1 MNEDNRKRV
10 YDVLK
15 SQTGYLD
22 SYEDFNKA
30 FDASEDNRK
39 KVYDVLKEQTG
50 YLDSYEDFTKG
61 MVSSNIDSGEG
72 SVARQVINEYDASV
86 ARENENRTPDNTSRQ
101 ISEETKRQIIANKPD
116 MFKRDTRSLLD
127 KGAGIRVGVA
137 QPPSGQENWQELFN
151 RLNADISQR
160 ADYVYGRNGTY
171 IAKKNTSNQLDSILS
186 DVDTMEQGLREK
198 AESRRGAHN
207 GYAYA
212 TPEEARENNLL
223 RSARS
228 LLEDAKS
235 IVEETGKKE
244 HTNFISGLF
253 RGMRD
258 NLSID
263 DITFGIADAVNEGNL
278 NKALQKYDRGEQ
290 LTEAEEK
297 LLEASAVNLAV
308 QNYFGSDLGA
318 GYKAGQVTAASLPFM
333 LEFAVN
339 PVARSGNAIAKGL
352 LKFGMNRFGRAGS
365 FASRVAGSTGAAL
378 GMTATTGL
386 PQVASNTMER
396 LNENYEYYL
405 DGNGD
410 LQFGKTGNVNNGEA
424 LGKSIVST
432 ALTNQSEMVLNA
444 FRVFRPYLRRMN
456 ELMPGS
462 VDAFMKSVK
471 NSRPGQL
478 YREIKNNPTIRELAQ
493 RTQFQGFPQEYL
505 EEVYN
510 NLASVP
516 LGDMTMEDVVDLQNN
531 IDIALGLAPT
541 MVAFSMIGTGG
552 MAAERYRNRRRMERI
567 FGKMSPEQRKK
578 FEELQRLSR
587 QNGNEDIKVFIR
599 ETATDPSLTQE
610 QKREEI
616 EYAFALATDNAIN
629 EVQEAETE
637 DRIEREARDILA
649 NSDQEAGTYT
659 ECVRYVTNDVGERV
673 EVPGYIVGHMGGR
686 PLWKPE
692 GADETVEAIPLK
704 DGEYDPA
711 SIKSM
716 PVQEVIDET
725 AQAIRE
731 DAEEQ
736 ARRESTY
743 STEIMPPAIGTTFT
757 DGTAQY
763 QIVQTNPDGGW
774 LATKTTVDDKGK
786 EVKEVVPVT
795 DADYY
800 NMVQVQIDAQEA
812 SMQSVNE
819 GNNGTEN
826 IPQNGN
832 IEPQNIP
839 ASTETLQ
846 AGTTGQSAL
855 ERIPKDEQ
863 GKPIYEQADPETA
876 WDAIVEQTGG
886 DEGITGEVIADL
898 VEEQDKALKDAEKEL
913 KKVQEGKP
921 QQKKGDAPLTMDE
934 RIAAKK
940 AAKEQLSQA
949 QANVEEAKKQLA
961 IWKDIANTPARRKQ
975 AALAEQSK
983 AAEEAARLR
992 RAEEEK
998 LRAEREEAERIR
1010 REALNGVPDFVE
1022 DTPQDARARGYRRV
1036 NGNKVDRQQAIPTRQ
1051 GNEVQVKFDD
1061 NNIPTGHVSLIDA
1074 SQLQPSHINGQRNPL
1089 HFIDE
1094 AQPKERNDEASVMS
1108 ARKIAA
1114 NIRPEEITSSV
1125 TAYTG
1130 APTVNT
1136 RGEVIQGNNRSAAL
1150 REMWAEHPEQAT
1162 KYKQYLTEHAADF
1175 GLAPEDVE
1183 AMQQP
1188 VLVNM
1193 LDVTDDDAITLGQFV
1208 AQDTESGG
1216 TERIKPKNIVQ
1227 KMGGD
1232 MRSFA
1237 GRLLASPDEEMSF
1250 AELIDRNG
1258 LGVLK
1263 WMQQKGY
1270 ITPTQYKSAFDSKDN
1285 LTAEAKN
1292 DLKGVMYQSIFQNG
1306 NTHLEE
1312 MFNALP
1318 SKAQKAILA
1327 TAYRDYDSP
1336 NAERMNAEI
1345 QNSISA
1351 YYALSQDP
1359 AFANARNYKEARI
1372 AAESWK
1378 RQLAF
1383 DDVTGES
1390 YLPSERYS
1398 NFALLLATM
1407 YKGQTQTFIQNT
1419 FTHIFDL
1426 VQGTQETTLFD
1437 EPDNTPRT
1445 LVEAINETL
1454 GNLREELLLN
1464 GNFTYNGQQRSN
1476 VLAGNSTAGQQRQQ
1490 GSDGGAP
1497 AGERVEDG
1505 DGTADRSRG
1514 TGSGSTEEEIERR
1527 EAELASRVKV
1537 NDDDWQEGDYDKPTY
1552 KRSILIDGKHTA
1564 TQVDQPDKYGH
1575 YTGSYFEFD
1584 NKRFGDIAEIVD
1596 YIDNGHTLASK
1607 IAQAEAETD
1616 TAPTEAQKEAGNY
1629 KKGHVRIGQFDITV
1643 ENPKG
1648 SVRRGVDASGKAWE
1662 QTMRNTYG
1670 YIRGTEGVD
1679 GDHIDVFLTN
1689 DIDGWNGRRVYIV
1702 DQYNEDGTFDEH
1714 KVMLGFND
1722 EAEAQDAYL
1731 SNYEKGWEYKHKF
1744 VMSSVN
1750 LPDFEKWINSS
1761 HRKTKPFA
1769 EYKSV
1774 KVEGTQSEESNALQ
1788 NQKQKRYRLLQSF
1801 VSTKDGK
1808 LKKKYADT
1816 FKNPVYAVFD
1826 SNNPN
1831 SEPFYIASSPRDA
1844 LNAAFNYDI
1853 ENFDVLYVNAT
1864 EKKIELGAYSLLAYG
1879 QDASYDSDGA
1889 FREKI
1894 KQRLAEDIGKLGPTR
1909 LKESNIKNG
1918 NDHFP
1923 GSGKMN
1929 REQEE
1934 AEKSESRSAVS
1945 QEMDENG
1952 HPFILASD
1960 GTSTFGNITEETG
1973 LAAAPIKL
1981 SEGFQSEDGKGY
1993 GLAHIEYRHG
2003 EQIRNAGFPSVEKF
2017 VEDVAK
2023 NFTVIKRGN
2032 ARGESE
2038 TYLLEVQDAHNN
2050 TLFVELSK
2058 DGSYWNVNS
2067 AGVFKKGYSKKKDI
2081 VWTVPALGSSTNAD
2095 ATEVHH
2101 GQSKGETVTSGNSS
2115 QTISSEDKGS
2125 DSSDNSQTSSGFI
2138 ARTLDD
2144 FKADRE
2150 SVVQSTVEDLKDEYA
2165 TANLSKTD
2173 EEIRKEAEELVDY
2186 NEEADLYMEVWDRL
2200 ENLAGSEYMDKL
2212 ETDARK
2218 NGEDRLSLAT
2228 MIEEIERRENRVQEE
2243 AEKIQQQSGPVEKIE
2258 DVGEKIGGAK
2268 KDRFKEFAEKEK
2280 QLQEQPDSFIEELRK
2295 LPVSKIFNFNL
2306 EALRK
2311 DGLSNEAATLIDVI
2325 RRVIP
2330 SKPRTDWKLKRWVSD
2345 VFGLYRFCLTLATA
2359 EQGTLDQILRKAT
2372 FIRNIGGMYRAQMA
2386 LGGFDSGL
2394 DTGQATLEELGDSA
2408 GHYDKDDNWVS
2419 IKGQWYVTHA
2429 GRYGGIYPDY
2439 EKAKEALTQFAGEN
2453 SKRKEKGTEV
2463 KFSIYSYKHSGEAF
2477 ITPKGKP
2484 GIVVESG
2491 FKSRKEALD
2500 YLNEHMDE
2508 LQAKY
2513 RNMKDATS
2521 IGFAPNGERRGKDW
2535 RGGKDVTA
2543 EDFRNTFGF
2552 RGVEFGNWAN
2562 QQERQL
2568 ALNQAYDAFMDL
2580 SEATGI
2586 SPQGLSLGGELGM
2599 AFGARGGGGA
2609 AAHYE
2614 PGKVVINLTKTQG
2627 AGTLA
2632 HEWWHAIDNYFSRRR
2647 GQALGYNTE
2656 RKGYNLPVRGGK
2668 VEREHE
2674 AERKEI
2680 TDAFAALMKA
2690 INGSS
2695 YGERSNAYASLKS
2708 SYWKEPTELG
2718 ARAFAVWVERKLSEK
2733 GIVNNF
2739 LANNN
2744 TIGWESPELTQKYY
2758 PYPLESDFESLDT
2771 AFDGLFGAIE
2781 EKVDE
2786 ETGNTILYRFIGEQG
2801 ASRLDAAEE
2810 ATTRMDNLAIARKME
2825 EEGKNEWAIKWAT
2838 GWERGADRKWRYET
2852 PDFEYTPPEDFEEG
2866 KNYNLSDII
2875 KDDELFTAYPKLR
2888 GLKFR
2893 LANLPDEFGG
2903 GWFDKR
2909 GNEIVINT
2917 AHNSSWHYEST
2928 IAHEIQHAIQAEEGF
2943 EKGDHPDAVIDR
2955 YLNAQYEIDTADIH
2969 TLDIAALIRKRAE
2982 RLIKKGKY
2990 KYMRWAIRSAMRPL
3004 RGRNDMYSE
3013 YGPIETLAVYHTAK
3027 DLKDAYEKA
3036 YKNGKSFFARIP
3048 TQSEAESAYM
3058 RNAGETEARNVAR
3071 RLRMTPEQRR
3081 NMLASETEDVAR
3093 RDQLFIN
3100 SALSEQAS
3108 YAPAAEDMSMVNERF
3123 NKELQRYQDGQ
3134 MSKNDMFHL
3143 GNPYGTM
3150 RMFLPDLP
3158 IVMRLRIMNKA
3169 SNTKH
3174 NVEALSLTNLPQMI
3188 SSPIFVFKRG
3198 DNALGVLTEIK
3209 DRDGLNVCVAIE
3221 LGKRIQDGGDFLEVN
3236 DIRSIHGRDAANLI
3250 LPIIHNNT
3258 LAYVDKEKGLTY
3270 LSSASSNYQQEID
3283 KQDLS
3288 DATKIVENFE
3298 NPIIEE
3304 EILRSGEGFLSDDA
3318 LSVANDPMS
3327 KFLGKSPRTARQRRA
3342 FTERERRNMA
3352 NRVQELAE
3360 KLHLDNVEIVNE
3372 PMVVTDKKGKTH
3384 YPKGFY
3390 NRTTDKITIVI
3401 PNNVN
3406 TFDAEQTLLHEAVAH
3421 YGLRRL
3427 FEEHFDTFLDNVF
3440 NNADVEVRRK
3450 IVALAQKNGWDTRLA
3465 TEEYL
3470 ASLAEDTNFD
3480 DLNASWWRKIKDLF
3494 LRMLHKIGFEGFDG
3508 VTLSDNELRYIL
3520 WRSYE
3525 SLREPG
3531 RYRSILGQAEDI
3543 AKQYELKVGNYAPTI
3558 SNIGQVAE
3566 SKDAAKAERIRKLR
3580 ESKPVE
3586 ITGNEIEPSDDLK
3599 QYKKNALE
3607 YGKKLR
3613 GEYTNKD
3620 TGETI
3625 SLTGG
3630 NSRGGIREILQHD
3643 YKDVEHLQSI
3653 AAIPQIIENSI
3664 FIDELPNEDFDKY
3677 PGVSSFSYYVC
3688 GLKIGKE
3695 DYTVKAVIANQSN
3708 GERYYDHKLTHI
3720 EKGKLLSIV
3729 PTIQKAGMEGNSPL
3743 FGIKDKRLL
3752 SILQDN
3758 ADENLLFRK
3767 TPDGNTTDDGTR
3779 EAYNRAVSGNRFK
3792 AQEAYQDSMLALK
3805 RLQEVIEQKTGKLK
3819 GYENAYLAENQ
3830 MSSKST
3836 REAEVYGEKYFKP
3849 MLEAVGSLIEQGA
3862 SYGEIIDYMIAKHG
3876 LERNEVFAERDTRQ
3890 EADHR
3895 FEKLY
3900 KEIEQLYK
3908 LRGITEEEYNERK
3921 GKIDAEKEKYY
3932 RKRLDQHLGEDYS
3945 GLTALAEKYDAMEEG
3960 FKKHAQELVRDF
3972 EQKHDTRDLW
3982 AKVNAATKET
3992 LRKSYESGMMSRDTY
4007 LKVKEQFK
4015 HYIPLRG
4022 WDEQTAEDVYEY
4034 INSETSPVNSV
4045 LKAAKG
4051 RRSMADDPLATIGN
4065 MAESTILQGNR
4076 NLMKQAFLNMA
4087 INHPTDVLTLKEAW
4101 YVQDPSTGEW
4111 TLSFPDIQ
4119 EGDDADTVSAKVEEH
4134 EQRMRELKTDG
4145 LATQVK
4151 EGLNINYRIG
4161 THQAQEHIVTVK
4173 RNGKDYLV
4181 YVNGNPRAAQA
4192 VNGLTNPTVE
4202 SNKLLAGIARFN
4214 RELVANFTNR
4224 NPAFVLS
4231 NLSRDLIFSVSAVA
4245 IKENPRYAAR
4255 FAKNIPR
4262 AMRVIFRN
4270 LRGKGSRANADDRL
4284 FEEFLA
4290 NGGETGYTSLHS
4302 VDEYKKLVKRSVD
4315 KYAGK
4320 RDYFAAVR
4328 SAAGF
4333 FSMMNRWAE
4342 DVSRFTTYMTSKEEG
4357 RTITEAVND
4366 AKEVTVNFNRRG
4378 AATKTEGVFGWT
4390 SGLFRNLYLF
4400 FNAAVQSLTNFARLA
4415 KKNRKG
4421 FLTAL
4426 GGFTAAGFLVPWLNT
4441 LAISMLGGDDDDYYG
4456 NLPDWVRRNNL
4467 CLYAGNGKFI
4477 TIPLPIELRAFY
4489 GLGEMAYQATVRQDY
4504 DKDQIAYQA
4513 VNQITELLPINPLG
4527 NNGDL
4532 VTTMMPDVLSP
4543 FWQIYENKDFT
4554 GKPIYRENAFNKTMP
4569 EWTKA
4574 YNSTSDWL
4582 VDLSRWTN
4590 ALAGGDDYKQAGV
4603 LEPLMNWNPAKV
4615 EHLFES
4621 YFGGMA
4627 KTINQ
4632 TAKTLAA
4639 GVESVQDGEK
4649 SDNLQWYSTPVL
4661 NRFVNDAGD
4670 DRSAYSKLNQRY
4682 YKLYDLYEEVQKL
4695 NRGYANEVARGN
4707 MDYLDKLVRLQQSRD
4722 FKVFQLFRSS
4732 KRAIDRIRDIEKRLP
4747 EEGSEQ
4753 RSKELQ
4759 EETSKIKRMLLERVD
4774 ELVE

>member
-1 MNEDNRKRV
+1 
-10 YDVLK
+10 
-15 SQTGYLD
+15 
-22 SYEDFNKA
+22 
-30 FDASEDNRK
+30 
-39 KVYDVLKEQTG
+39 
-50 YLDSYEDFTKG
+50 
-61 MVSSNIDSGEG
+61 
-72 SVARQVINEYDASV
+72 
-86 ARENENRTPDNTSRQ
+86 
-101 ISEETKRQIIANKPD
+101 
-116 MFKRDTRSLLD
+116 
-127 KGAGIRVGVA
+127 
-137 QPPSGQENWQELFN
+137 
-151 RLNADISQR
+151 
-160 ADYVYGRNGTY
+160 
-171 IAKKNTSNQLDSILS
+171 
-186 DVDTMEQGLREK
+186 
-198 AESRRGAHN
+198 
-207 GYAYA
+207 
-212 TPEEARENNLL
+212 
-223 RSARS
+223 
-228 LLEDAKS
+228 
-235 IVEETGKKE
+235 
-244 HTNFISGLF
+244 
-253 RGMRD
+253 
-258 NLSID
+258 
-263 DITFGIADAVNEGNL
+263 
-278 NKALQKYDRGEQ
+278 
-290 LTEAEEK
+290 
-297 LLEASAVNLAV
+297 
-308 QNYFGSDLGA
+308 
-318 GYKAGQVTAASLPFM
+318 
-333 LEFAVN
+333 
-339 PVARSGNAIAKGL
+339 
-352 LKFGMNRFGRAGS
+352 
-365 FASRVAGSTGAAL
+365 
-378 GMTATTGL
+378 
-386 PQVASNTMER
+386 
-396 LNENYEYYL
+396 
-405 DGNGD
+405 
-410 LQFGKTGNVNNGEA
+410 
-424 LGKSIVST
+424 
-432 ALTNQSEMVLNA
+432 
-444 FRVFRPYLRRMN
+444 
-456 ELMPGS
+456 
-462 VDAFMKSVK
+462 
-471 NSRPGQL
+471 
-478 YREIKNNPTIRELAQ
+478 
-493 RTQFQGFPQEYL
+493 
-505 EEVYN
+505 
-510 NLASVP
+510 
-516 LGDMTMEDVVDLQNN
+516 
-531 IDIALGLAPT
+531 
-541 MVAFSMIGTGG
+541 
-552 MAAERYRNRRRMERI
+552 
-567 FGKMSPEQRKK
+567 
-578 FEELQRLSR
+578 
-587 QNGNEDIKVFIR
+587 
-599 ETATDPSLTQE
+599 
-610 QKREEI
+610 
-616 EYAFALATDNAIN
+616 
-629 EVQEAETE
+629 
-637 DRIEREARDILA
+637 
-649 NSDQEAGTYT
+649 
-659 ECVRYVTNDVGERV
+659 
-673 EVPGYIVGHMGGR
+673 
-686 PLWKPE
+686 
-692 GADETVEAIPLK
+692 
-704 DGEYDPA
+704 
-711 SIKSM
+711 
-716 PVQEVIDET
+716 
-725 AQAIRE
+725 
-731 DAEEQ
+731 
-736 ARRESTY
+736 
-743 STEIMPPAIGTTFT
+743 
-757 DGTAQY
+757 
-763 QIVQTNPDGGW
+763 
-774 LATKTTVDDKGK
+774 
-786 EVKEVVPVT
+786 
-795 DADYY
+795 
-800 NMVQVQIDAQEA
+800 
-812 SMQSVNE
+812 
-819 GNNGTEN
+819 
-826 IPQNGN
+826 
-832 IEPQNIP
+832 
-839 ASTETLQ
+839 
-846 AGTTGQSAL
+846 
-855 ERIPKDEQ
+855 
-863 GKPIYEQADPETA
+863 
-876 WDAIVEQTGG
+876 
-886 DEGITGEVIADL
+886 
-898 VEEQDKALKDAEKEL
+898 
-913 KKVQEGKP
+913 
-921 QQKKGDAPLTMDE
+921 
-934 RIAAKK
+934 
-940 AAKEQLSQA
+940 
-949 QANVEEAKKQLA
+949 
-961 IWKDIANTPARRKQ
+961 
-975 AALAEQSK
+975 
-983 AAEEAARLR
+983 
-992 RAEEEK
+992 
-998 LRAEREEAERIR
+998 
-1010 REALNGVPDFVE
+1010 
-1022 DTPQDARARGYRRV
+1022 
-1036 NGNKVDRQQAIPTRQ
+1036 
-1051 GNEVQVKFDD
+1051 
-1061 NNIPTGHVSLIDA
+1061 
-1074 SQLQPSHINGQRNPL
+1074 
-1089 HFIDE
+1089 
-1094 AQPKERNDEASVMS
+1094 
-1108 ARKIAA
+1108 
-1114 NIRPEEITSSV
+1114 
-1125 TAYTG
+1125 
-1130 APTVNT
+1130 
-1136 RGEVIQGNNRSAAL
+1136 
-1150 REMWAEHPEQAT
+1150 
-1162 KYKQYLTEHAADF
+1162 
-1175 GLAPEDVE
+1175 
-1183 AMQQP
+1183 
-1188 VLVNM
+1188 
-1193 LDVTDDDAITLGQFV
+1193 
-1208 AQDTESGG
+1208 
-1216 TERIKPKNIVQ
+1216 
-1227 KMGGD
+1227 
-1232 MRSFA
+1232 
-1237 GRLLASPDEEMSF
+1237 
-1250 AELIDRNG
+1250 
-1258 LGVLK
+1258 
-1263 WMQQKGY
+1263 
-1270 ITPTQYKSAFDSKDN
+1270 
-1285 LTAEAKN
+1285 
-1292 DLKGVMYQSIFQNG
+1292 
-1306 NTHLEE
+1306 
-1312 MFNALP
+1312 
-1318 SKAQKAILA
+1318 
-1327 TAYRDYDSP
+1327 
-1336 NAERMNAEI
+1336 
-1345 QNSISA
+1345 
-1351 YYALSQDP
+1351 
-1359 AFANARNYKEARI
+1359 
-1372 AAESWK
+1372 
-1378 RQLAF
+1378 
-1383 DDVTGES
+1383 
-1390 YLPSERYS
+1390 
-1398 NFALLLATM
+1398 
-1407 YKGQTQTFIQNT
+1407 
-1419 FTHIFDL
+1419 
-1426 VQGTQETTLFD
+1426 
-1437 EPDNTPRT
+1437 
-1445 LVEAINETL
+1445 
-1454 GNLREELLLN
+1454 
-1464 GNFTYNGQQRSN
+1464 
-1476 VLAGNSTAGQQRQQ
+1476 
-1490 GSDGGAP
+1490 
-1497 AGERVEDG
+1497 
-1505 DGTADRSRG
+1505 
-1514 TGSGSTEEEIERR
+1514 
-1527 EAELASRVKV
+1527 
-1537 NDDDWQEGDYDKPTY
+1537 
-1552 KRSILIDGKHTA
+1552 
-1564 TQVDQPDKYGH
+1564 
-1575 YTGSYFEFD
+1575 
-1584 NKRFGDIAEIVD
+1584 
-1596 YIDNGHTLASK
+1596 
-1607 IAQAEAETD
+1607 
-1616 TAPTEAQKEAGNY
+1616 
-1629 KKGHVRIGQFDITV
+1629 
-1643 ENPKG
+1643 
-1648 SVRRGVDASGKAWE
+1648 
-1662 QTMRNTYG
+1662 MRNTYG

-1702 DQYNEDGTFDEH
+1702 DQYNEDDTFDEH

-1731 SNYEKGWEYKHKF
+1731 SNYEKGWEYKHKL

-1801 VSTKDGK
+1801 VSTKDGR

-1831 SEPFYIASSPRDA
+1831 SEPFYITSSPRDA

-1889 FREKI
+1889 FREEI

-1918 NDHFP
+1918 NDYFP

-2115 QTISSEDKGS
+2115 QTISSKDKGS
-2125 DSSDNSQTSSGFI
+2125 DSSSNSQTSSGFI

-2200 ENLAGSEYMDKL
+2200 ENLTGPEYMDKL

-2258 DVGEKIGGAK
+2258 DIGEKIGGAK
-2268 KDRFKEFAEKEK
+2268 KDRFKEFIEREK
-2280 QLQEQPDSFIEELRK
+2280 QLQEKPDSFMEELRK

-2359 EQGTLDQILRKAT
+2359 EQGTFDQILRKAT

-2394 DTGQATLEELGDSA
+2394 DTGQATLEELGEGA

-2453 SKRKEKGTEV
+2453 SKGKEKGTEV

-2500 YLNEHMDE
+2500 YLNEHMGE

-2680 TDAFAALMKA
+2680 TNAFTALMKA

-2695 YGERSNAYASLKS
+2695 YGERSNAYANLKS

-2744 TIGWESPELTQKYY
+2744 VIGWESPELTQKYY
-2758 PYPLESDFESLDT
+2758 PYPLESDFESLDV
-2771 AFDGLFGAIE
+2771 AFDNLFGAIE

-2786 ETGNTILYRFIGEQG
+2786 ETGNTVLYRFIGEQG

-2825 EEGKNEWAIKWAT
+2825 EEGKNAWAIKWAT

-2852 PDFEYTPPEDFEEG
+2852 PDFEYTPPENFEEG

-2875 KDDELFTAYPKLR
+2875 KDNELFTAYPKLR

-2893 LANLPDEFGG
+2893 LENLPDEYGG
-2903 GWFDKR
+2903 GWFG

-2917 AHNSSWHYEST
+2917 AYNNPSRYEST

-2943 EKGDHPDAVIDR
+2943 EKGDDPDDVIDR
-2955 YLNAQYEIDTADIH
+2955 YLNAQYEIGTADIH
-2969 TLDIAALIRKRAE
+2969 TLDVAAFIRKRAE

-2990 KYMRWAIRSAMRPL
+2990 KYMRWAIRSAMGPL

-3013 YGPIETLAVYHTAK
+3013 YGPIETLTVYHTAK
-3027 DLKDAYEKA
+3027 ELKDAYEKA
-3036 YKNGKSFFARIP
+3036 YQAG
-3048 TQSEAESAYM
+3048 ESIFVGMPSQKDAVAAYL
-3058 RNAGETEARNVAR
+3058 RNAGETEARNVER
-3071 RLRMTPEQRR
+3071 RLQLTPEKRR
-3081 NMLASETEDVAR
+3081 ETMAWETEDVSR

-3100 SALSEQAS
+3100 SALRGTAS
-3108 YAPAAEDMSMVNERF
+3108 YAPAAEDISLVNERF
-3123 NKELQRYQDGQ
+3123 N
-3134 MSKNDMFHL
+3134 
-3143 GNPYGTM
+3143 
-3150 RMFLPDLP
+3150 
-3158 IVMRLRIMNKA
+3158 
-3169 SNTKH
+3169 
-3174 NVEALSLTNLPQMI
+3174 EALSGLTEENASSTRLQLGRPSNILLSTGIPNKPLILYGNKLIKKSKKHGFSPKDIKDLPLAMQSPIAVFVGSHPNSFAVLSEMEINGKNVLVSIETEKDGEIDFNII
-3188 SSPIFVFKRG
+3188 SSVFGK
-3198 DNALGVLTEIK
+3198 NSKGVIK
-3209 DRDGLNVCVAIE
+3209 WMLDGKL
-3221 LGKRIQDGGDFLEVN
+3221 R
-3236 DIRSIHGRDAANLI
+3236 
-3250 LPIIHNNT
+3250 
-3258 LAYVDKEKGLTY
+3258 YVDKEKA
-3270 LSSASSNYQQEID
+3270 LSYISASAPIADATYKKE
-3283 KQDLS
+3283 LS

-3342 FTERERRNMA
+3342 FAERERRNMA

-3390 NRTTDKITIVI
+3390 NRATDKITIVI

-3427 FEEHFDTFLDNVF
+3427 FGEHFDTFLDNVF

-3525 SLREPG
+3525 NLREPG

-3695 DYTVKAVIANQSN
+3695 DYTVKAIIANQSN

-3743 FGIKDKRLL
+3743 SGIKDKRLL

-3758 ADENLLFRK
+3758 ADENLLFRTGEDK
-3767 TPDGNTTDDGTR
+3767 TGDVVKQFKSQVRNTPDIATVRTEGDVDALPYDRLTKEAVRMRLRNKATSGAYDKENNVIFIFPEAARDAAEMEDTLWHETAHYASRGLRLTNGQKNACLEYLRKNYPKKYGEITHWYRQDKWGEEAVAYLFEITRRKYGTERLLNSTFAGNSDIANVFTNIINFLRNGKESNRLQSSDGNGRGQLGDGAPNGTESQGGERMGRVRGMEDDGTR
-3779 EAYNRAVSGNRFK
+3779 SSGRGTDEGVRSLDERKSDDVSPSPISTPTVEAWDKLANSFKFHLRETAVDHLTAVEIFQELIAKHSGK
-3792 AQEAYQDSMLALK
+3792 AIQSYENTYDMMLAL
-3805 RLQEVIEQKTGKLK
+3805 
-3819 GYENAYLAENQ
+3819 
-3830 MSSKST
+3830 SSKNKEEMDRFDSFIVKPMNKAILQLT
-3836 REAEVYGEKYFKP
+3836 GEKERIKKWKWDEGPLRELVMYV
-3849 MLEAVGSLIEQGA
+3849 E
-3862 SYGEIIDYMIAKHG
+3862 AKHG
-3876 LERNEVFAERDTRQ
+3876 TERNRQ
-3890 EADHR
+3890 MAVEELAKDDKSGDSILKDWNEAKKDINALQLSWE
-3895 FEKLY
+3895 EK
-3900 KEIEQLYK
+3900 Q
-3908 LRGITEEEYNERK
+3908 R
-3921 GKIDAEKEKYY
+3921 
-3932 RKRLDQHLGEDYS
+3932 RLDQAAMNLGADLSQDYS
-3945 GLTALAEKYDAMEEG
+3945 GLSSVFKDKEKYPEG
-3960 FKKHAQELVRDF
+3960 WQEASRKYVSQYEANHNTGHVD
-3972 EQKHDTRDLW
+3972 DLW
-3982 AKVNAATKET
+3982 KAISNATDYS
-3992 LRKSYESGMMSRDTY
+3992 LRKQYEAGLVS
-4007 LKVKEQFK
+4007 KEYVERQHERFD

-4022 WDEQTAEDVYEY
+4022 FADEVAGDVYNYMGNDFYPGGNPVKTAGGRTSEAGNPFGSILNIAYSSIAVGNKNMAKLALYSLVVNHGTGGLAITNRAWMVKYDELKNNKELGNVLVTPEISGDEETPEWVEAVPKMPEKATAEE
-4034 INSETSPVNSV
+4034 I
-4045 LKAAKG
+4045 
-4051 RRSMADDPLATIGN
+4051 
-4065 MAESTILQGNR
+4065 
-4076 NLMKQAFLNMA
+4076 
-4087 INHPTDVLTLKEAW
+4087 
-4101 YVQDPSTGEW
+4101 
-4111 TLSFPDIQ
+4111 
-4119 EGDDADTVSAKVEEH
+4119 
-4134 EQRMRELKTDG
+4134 
-4145 LATQVK
+4145 TQVMNRFEEVMSK
-4151 EGLNINYRIG
+4151 YQQADVTKPVSRKAKTAYRTLYNERSQHEIPLFIAG
-4161 THQAQEHIVTVK
+4161 DKYVITVT
-4173 RNGKDYLV
+4173 
-4181 YVNGNPRAAQA
+4181 GNPRLAQA
-4192 VNGLTNPTVE
+4192 MNGLLNPDVNNDPFTELGKRVQRFM
-4202 SNKLLAGIARFN
+4202 AGAFTAKN
-4214 RELVANFTNR
+4214 VAF
-4224 NPAFVLS
+4224 AFA
-4231 NLSRDLIFSVSAVA
+4231 NLFKDTMYANNQAFIR
-4245 IKENPRYAAR
+4245 ENPRYWLKFTANQRLGVAD
-4255 FAKNIPR
+4255 FPLM
-4262 AMRVIFRN
+4262 MRRLYKYREGTLDMN
-4270 LRGKGSRANADDRL
+4270 NKTERL
-4284 FEEFLA
+4284 FKEFMD
-4290 NGGETGYTSLHS
+4290 NGGATGYTFINSQ
-4302 VDEYKKLVKRSVD
+4302 DEYSKELARKLEDLSKGKAKWFTPKAMGTMLFDLIEFAGQSAELVNRFAAYRTSREMGRSVS
-4315 KYAGK
+4315 
-4320 RDYFAAVR
+4320 RSVR
-4328 SAAGF
+4328 
-4333 FSMMNRWAE
+4333 E
-4342 DVSRFTTYMTSKEEG
+4342 
-4357 RTITEAVND
+4357 
-4366 AKEVTVNFNRRG
+4366 AKEITVNFNRKGAGRKSADKDKSWYSTINIASAISQYGRAHILFWNANMQSKYRFYKNLTEHPVKTGITLVANCMAIGGIAIPFLNNMLLPALYDAMSLSSGDDDEDYYDVLTDWERTHNICVRLPYGNWLKIPLSPEMTPWYSMGDSIFG
-4378 AATKTEGVFGWT
+4378 AASGKRDVSASDFIKSTIDVVSPLSINWSYEG
-4390 SGLFRNLYLF
+4390 
-4400 FNAAVQSLTNFARLA
+4400 
-4415 KKNRKG
+4415 
-4421 FLTAL
+4421 
-4426 GGFTAAGFLVPWLNT
+4426 
-4441 LAISMLGGDDDDYYG
+4441 SMLGL
-4456 NLPDWVRRNNL
+4456 N
-4467 CLYAGNGKFI
+4467 
-4477 TIPLPIELRAFY
+4477 
-4489 GLGEMAYQATVRQDY
+4489 
-4504 DKDQIAYQA
+4504 
-4513 VNQITELLPINPLG
+4513 LLPTVTQPVMQIMMNVNFMGNPLHKTPFSTKQG
-4527 NNGDL
+4527 FKPQYEMVYNNASPTL
-4532 VTTMMPDVLSP
+4532 V
-4543 FWQIYENKDFT
+4543 E
-4554 GKPIYRENAFNKTMP
+4554 
-4569 EWTKA
+4569 
-4574 YNSTSDWL
+4574 
-4582 VDLSRWTN
+4582 LSRMSNILT
-4590 ALAGGDDYKQAGV
+4590 GGSDMKTSGWAD
-4603 LEPLMNWNPAKV
+4603 WNPAN
-4615 EHLFES
+4615 LQNLIS
-4621 YFGGMA
+4621 GYTGGWGT
-4627 KTINQ
+4627 TI
-4632 TAKTLAA
+4632 L
-4639 GVESVQDGEK
+4639 SVADWIVSTSKGEK
-4649 SDNLQWYSTPVL
+4649 QAVTFSRMPFVS
-4661 NRFVNDAGD
+4661 RFVISGNKDVRLRRINSSFYKVRDFINEFEYDRKSYIDAIRDARKKGD
-4670 DRSAYSKLNQRY
+4670 ILDMAEHQ
-4682 YKLYDLYEEVQKL
+4682 EKL
-4695 NRGYANEVARGN
+4695 NRLLNGDRSYKYIRLKEIDDAAKTYE
-4707 MDYLDKLVRLQQSRD
+4707 DYLEDMPDDKTTRNLLYGIKMRG
-4722 FKVFQLFRSS
+4722 
-4732 KRAIDRIRDIEKRLP
+4732 IEVLR
-4747 EEGSEQ
+4747 E
-4753 RSKELQ
+4753 
-4759 EETSKIKRMLLERVD
+4759 
-4774 ELVE
+4774 